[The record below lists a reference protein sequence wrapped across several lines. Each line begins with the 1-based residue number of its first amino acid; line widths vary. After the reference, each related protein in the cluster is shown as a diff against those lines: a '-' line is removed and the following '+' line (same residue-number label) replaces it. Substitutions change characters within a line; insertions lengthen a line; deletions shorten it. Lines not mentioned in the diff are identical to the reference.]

1 MLPCLQKITK
11 PIVLIDSLGF
21 STEIIVASE
30 NKRSGH
36 IFVSENCI
44 SFALLLHWLRLLLKG
59 WKKEMIAFCLVLDFT
74 ENSAILP
81 LCLI

>member
-1 MLPCLQKITK
+1 MLPCLRKITK

-36 IFVSENCI
+36 IFVSKLYLICFVI
-44 SFALLLHWLRLLLKG
+44 ALVKTSIKRM
-59 WKKEMIAFCLVLDFT
+59 KERND
-74 ENSAILP
+74 SILS
-81 LCLI
+81 CS